1 MCGFFSNFAPA
12 NRTFPLPPGIM
23 KRTRRYKI
31 TIEDESHLTE
41 VASVSVSPLGFWSS
55 LALIVVLSLFF
66 SGLII
71 WITPLRTL
79 LPGYLKQSQRSATE
93 EGLLRLDSMMTLY
106 EQNRMFVDNFLRVT
120 DTDRVPGDSS
130 AVVPVSRELSSDSL
144 MTAGRAEQQFVER
157 MEERERYNISVLA
170 PLAADGVNFSP
181 VTADGIFTSDSRRS
195 ETGVVV
201 LPGDESIQ
209 CAADG
214 SVIALYYSAP
224 EHGYVIAVQHAKGFV
239 TSYAGMGTPLVGM
252 GDYVNSGQIIALA
265 PKPDKNNRRSFR
277 VRMWHNGLAL
287 VPYDYL
293 AGK

>member
-1 MCGFFSNFAPA
+1 
-12 NRTFPLPPGIM
+12 M
-23 KRTRRYKI
+23 KRSRRYKI
-31 TIEDESHLTE
+31 TIEDEAHLTE
-41 VASVSVSPLGFWSS
+41 VASLNVTRIGFWSS
-55 LALIVVLSLFF
+55 MVLMLILSIFI

-106 EQNRMFVDNFLRVT
+106 EQNQVFVDNFLRVT
-120 DTDRVPGDSS
+120 DTDRIPSDSS
-130 AVVPVSRELSSDSL
+130 AVSPVSRELSSDSL
-144 MTAGRAEQQFVER
+144 MTAGNAERKFVKR

-181 VTADGIFTSDSRRS
+181 VTPDGIFTSDSRQS
-195 ETGVVV
+195 EIGVII

-214 SVIALYYSAP
+214 SVIALYYSAQ

-239 TSYAGMGTPLVGM
+239 TSYSGIGTPLVGL
-252 GDYVNSGQIIALA
+252 GDIVNSGQILALA
-265 PKPDKNNRRSFR
+265 PTPDKNNRRSFK
-277 VRMWHNGLAL
+277 VRLWHNGLAL
-287 VPYDYL
+287 VPYEYL
-293 AGK
+293 ENPNTENRYETEGFEAPRGRF